1 MLVSILAL
9 LHNATTLLFGVYIS
23 AAFLGVQMNRRNV
36 CTLMGFSCA
45 VGMIYIASYL
55 LLDTAGTE
63 KIYPLIVHLP
73 LILFLTYHYKY
84 KPALS
89 ALSVLTAYLCCQ
101 ISKWIGL
108 VAYSIFKEMWVY
120 YAVRIIVTA
129 ATFIVLIRFV
139 SDAAA
144 QLLQKP
150 TRAILILG
158 LMPLVYY
165 LFDYITGVYT
175 ELLYSGREVVAEFLG
190 FVLCIAYI
198 LFLFTYFKQYEEKR
212 EAEQRNQLMEM
223 KRTQSEKE
231 IEAIKRSEYA
241 ISILRHD
248 MRHFLNNISSYIENG
263 ETEKAQEFISEV
275 ISATEKTATQ
285 RYCKNEIVNLILSS
299 YQDKIESAG
308 IDFKY
313 SVQVPEQLPY
323 SDVDLTAILSNG
335 MENAIH
341 AVKQLP
347 PGKRNIELDLR
358 MKEEKLLISIKNTFA
373 EAPELQDGMP
383 VAKEQGHGF
392 GSQSIRYVAEKLHGN
407 CQFSVTDD
415 RFVLRVVL

>member
-1 MLVSILAL
+1 
-9 LHNATTLLFGVYIS
+9 
-23 AAFLGVQMNRRNV
+23 
-36 CTLMGFSCA
+36 
-45 VGMIYIASYL
+45 
-55 LLDTAGTE
+55 
-63 KIYPLIVHLP
+63 
-73 LILFLTYHYKY
+73 
-84 KPALS
+84 
-89 ALSVLTAYLCCQ
+89 
-101 ISKWIGL
+101 
-108 VAYSIFKEMWVY
+108 
-120 YAVRIIVTA
+120 
-129 ATFIVLIRFV
+129 
-139 SDAAA
+139 
-144 QLLQKP
+144 
-150 TRAILILG
+150 
-158 LMPLVYY
+158 
-165 LFDYITGVYT
+165 
-175 ELLYSGREVVAEFLG
+175 
-190 FVLCIAYI
+190 
-198 LFLFTYFKQYEEKR
+198 
-212 EAEQRNQLMEM
+212 MEM

-347 PGKRNIELDLR
+347 PGKRNI
-358 MKEEKLLISIKNTFA
+358 
-373 EAPELQDGMP
+373 
-383 VAKEQGHGF
+383 
-392 GSQSIRYVAEKLHGN
+392 
-407 CQFSVTDD
+407 
-415 RFVLRVVL
+415 